1 MNWNAFNPH
10 NDSYEDAFEAFCIQI
25 FEHHLRRFYKNE
37 LSEFFAISGAGGD
50 GGVEAY
56 GVVQNG
62 TIGLQAKWFRTA
74 LTAGQIGNIK
84 ASILTALK
92 IRPEII
98 EYIIC
103 LPKKINAKKGTK
115 GKKTTANDEQQR
127 IAAMEATVKK
137 TYPDIKITWWF
148 SNQLLEQLENPDCQ
162 FIEPYWFGKN
172 FLTLE
177 KLRSKFSNQKKHAWL
192 KARYVPDLNAEGVI
206 ASHYDELCLGDDFK
220 EDLNLKLDKLSM
232 QLNQAEDLIK
242 HYIPTLEDDEQIKQ
256 GLENVI
262 ISFGEYQA
270 NIMLLKDAIEKNKE
284 EVQLRALPE
293 YGVWNIKLALDH
305 NRPTN
310 IQRPLIKKLSHAL
323 DEIHKIHVTQYL
335 TALSDHLKRKIKILF
350 GGPGTGKTQGLAF
363 CTSKHL
369 ADNQPA
375 LILPAK
381 GTPCNNW
388 TQILSA
394 ALEYPERNADELFI
408 ALEALA
414 ILEMRRLALEAPN
427 KKKTAIVLIAVDGLE
442 EDVNH
447 WLNWYDRINDTEN
460 LVKEYPRLRFLFS
473 ARGYFNDH
481 ERLSE
486 DVPFEQVILPDDGDV
501 SVWDAAQIYFSP
513 QHFNIRNVSE
523 SVMARIESLY
533 ALKLFSELY
542 QGKDLAT
549 REDVHTDLRSLLI
562 KKINVLDEEFK
573 NISDRSFSHSSA
585 PVSDVLTVIANQ
597 FYNKNRLERTALL
610 EILTKEILSLT
621 YSELEHMLDF
631 LADRAVLTAGH
642 VAVDDIIK
650 THETIYYVS
659 YQSIIEHVITE
670 NIYKSIIEGRINHI
684 PEIIISGLVAPR
696 STPRIDPEAIFPNE
710 TIIEAILKRVFLKT
724 GKLVGENGYLSNNL
738 ESNSIPGLQMV
749 VLAVAGESLGQQY
762 DALVTQWLQLGHWHQ
777 QNLFT
782 RLIRPATKLRTYFNA
797 MWLHRKLV
805 AIPTVFERDKFLW
818 ADRRQRNED
827 SYTGLES
834 AIYPFTNY
842 DTSLYPFDTF
852 DQEPLIYAWCL
863 SSPNRSFRRE
873 IRSSLLNWA
882 NLNITEWTKLLSLMI
897 ERDDTQILEDLASVT
912 LGLAHTLK
920 KADDIKIIAD
930 WAIEHIFKNRDRFVS
945 SRIREGF
952 RAIVEKAF
960 ENGALT
966 SEVVQNA
973 RPLHFDHIK
982 FIQLAK
988 GVLSK
993 GGEQHYPIISD
1004 LAWYVIDDGYK
1015 AFLED
1020 SYNAEVFK
1028 EEDDHGIHFLKN
1040 YAVKYNMDNL
1050 SPHIWACGAAI
1061 QWIRE
1066 KFGFKD
1072 TTGTMAHLPSHGE
1085 KGIIMY
1091 FAEKYVW
1098 QSVYYLQGYLSEHLK
1113 LAQHNHF
1120 VESYSALTNL
1130 PNPSEGIMH
1139 NGNLL
1144 KDYYDFSPPAWVIP
1158 ENLVQTVALNSSLT
1172 ENIQNEID
1180 GEPHLNLPLW
1190 LSHRDDN
1197 GKEWTHLYNEVM
1209 LEDKNSVV
1217 YGRLTANAIL
1227 IRPSEFTNLLEVI
1240 KESPKDIYFTSGLD
1254 TLFAHTSGSFYQNP
1268 SDIVANKFLAENGST
1283 TELVIDDED
1292 CWLNHSIIKVIKSDN
1307 NDELYYFLPTKLVR
1321 EITGIEQLKGKR
1333 LKDKDDQTIGFVT
1346 NTEDRETKDEQK
1358 LTCILADKIDSGI
1371 ETSSYKMIWFVEI
1384 FKRTTLKTEEAGFFL
1399 RRTRKHLVWEENNS
1413 YQTVKFWDKES
1424 S

>member
-1 MNWNAFNPH
+1 MNWHAFNPH

-25 FEHHLRRFYKNE
+25 FERYLRRNYKNE
-37 LSEFFAISGAGGD
+37 LSEFFAVSGAGGD

-62 TIGLQAKWFRTA
+62 TVGLQAKWFRTA
-74 LTAGQIGNIK
+74 LTAGQISNIK

-92 IRPEII
+92 IRPGII

-103 LPKKINAKKGTK
+103 LPKKISAKKGSK

-127 IAAMEATVKK
+127 IAAMEAAVKK
-137 TYPDIKITWWF
+137 IYPDLKITWWF
-148 SNQLLEQLENPDCQ
+148 SNHLLEQLEYPDCQ

-177 KLRSKFSNQKKHAWL
+177 KLRTKFSNQKKHAWL

-206 ASHYDELCLGDDFK
+206 AEHYDELRLGDDFK
-220 EDLNLKLDKLSM
+220 GDLKLKLDKLST
-232 QLNQAEDLIK
+232 QLSEAESLIK
-242 HYIPTLEDDEQIKQ
+242 QYISTMEEDFQLKQDLESLI
-256 GLENVI
+256 V
-262 ISFGEYQA
+262 SFTEYQ
-270 NIMLLKDAIEKNKE
+270 NSIGLLKDATENNKE
-284 EVQLRALPE
+284 EVHLKALPE
-293 YGVWNIKLALDH
+293 FGIWNIKLAIDR

-310 IQRPLIKKLSHAL
+310 IQRPLVKKLSDAL

-335 TALSDHLKRKIKILF
+335 IALSEHLKRKIKIIF

-363 CTSKHL
+363 CVSKHL
-369 ADNQPA
+369 DDNQPA

-381 GTPCNNW
+381 GTPSKNW

-414 ILEMRRLALEAPN
+414 ILEMRRYALESSGT
-427 KKKTAIVLIAVDGLE
+427 KKISTVLIAIDGLE

-447 WLNWYDRINDTEN
+447 WVNWYDRINDTEN

-473 ARGYFNDH
+473 ARAYFNDH

-486 DVPFEQVILPDDGDV
+486 NVPFDQVILPDDGDV
-501 SVWDAAQIYFSP
+501 SVRDAAEIYFGP

-542 QGKDLAT
+542 QGQDLAT
-549 REDVHTDLRSLLI
+549 RDDVHTDLRSLLI
-562 KKINVLDEEFK
+562 KKINALDEEFK
-573 NISDRSFSHSSA
+573 SNRNFSNSSK
-585 PVSDVLTVIANQ
+585 PVSDVLAIIANE
-597 FYNKNRLERTALL
+597 FYDKNRLERTVLL
-610 EILTKEILSLT
+610 GILTKQVPSLS

-631 LADRAVLTAGH
+631 LTDRAVLTAGH

-650 THETIYYVS
+650 THETVYYVS

-670 NIYKSIIEGRINHI
+670 NIFKRIIEGRIDYI
-684 PEIIISGLVAPR
+684 PEIIVSGMIAPR
-696 STPRIDPEAIFPNE
+696 NQQHIDPEAIFPNE
-710 TIIEAILKRVFLKT
+710 TITEAILKRVFLKT
-724 GKLVGENGYLSNNL
+724 GNLVGDNGYLSNNL
-738 ESNSIPGLQMV
+738 EPNTIPGLQMA
-749 VLAVAGESLGQQY
+749 VLAVATETLGQQY
-762 DALVTQWLQLGHWHQ
+762 DTMVTQWLQLGHWHQ

-805 AIPTVFERDKFLW
+805 AIPTVYERDKFLW

-827 SYTGLES
+827 SITGLES
-834 AIYPFTNY
+834 AVYPFNNY

-897 ERDDTQILEDLASVT
+897 ELDDTQIVEDLASVT
-912 LGLAHTLK
+912 LGLSHTLK
-920 KADDIKIIAD
+920 KAEDIKIIAE
-930 WAIEHIFKNRDRFVS
+930 WSIENIFKNRDRFVS
-945 SRIREGF
+945 SRVREGF
-952 RAIVEKAF
+952 RGIVEKAV
-960 ENGALT
+960 ENG
-966 SEVVQNA
+966 VVTNEIAQNA
-973 RPLHFDHIK
+973 RPVHLDDIR
-982 FIQLAK
+982 FIPLAND
-988 GVLSK
+988 VLSK

-1015 AFLED
+1015 AFLEEGYKAD
-1020 SYNAEVFK
+1020 AFK
-1028 EEDDHGIHFLKN
+1028 ETDDPAIWFLKDF
-1040 YAVKYNMDNL
+1040 ATKYGLDNL
-1050 SPHIWACGAAI
+1050 SPHIWACSAAI
-1061 QWIRE
+1061 AWIRE
-1066 KFGFKD
+1066 KFGFKE
-1072 TTGTMAHLPSHGE
+1072 TSGTMAHLPSQGE

-1098 QSVYYLQGYLSEHLK
+1098 QSVYYLQAYLSEHLK
-1113 LAQHNHF
+1113 LVQHKHF
-1120 VESYSALTNL
+1120 LETYSALTNL

-1144 KDYYDFSPPAWVIP
+1144 SDYYDFSPPVWVIP
-1158 ENLVQTVALNSSLT
+1158 ENLVNTIALNDSL
-1172 ENIQNEID
+1172 EQNIRNEID
-1180 GEPHLNLPLW
+1180 GENNLNLPLW
-1190 LSHRDDN
+1190 LSHHDNN
-1197 GKEWTHLYNEVM
+1197 GKAYTHVYNEVM
-1209 LEDKNSVV
+1209 LEDKNGVV

-1227 IRPSEFTNLLEVI
+1227 IKHAEFEDFLEII
-1240 KESPKDIYFTSGLD
+1240 KEAPEDIYFTRSLN

-1268 SDIVANKFLAENGST
+1268 SDVVKNRFLAESDST
-1283 TELVIDDED
+1283 TELTIDDEE
-1292 CWLNHSIIKVIKSDN
+1292 CRLNHSIIEVIKSDN
-1307 NDELYYFLPTKLVR
+1307 NDELYYFLPSKLLR
-1321 EITGIEQLKGKR
+1321 EITGIEQLNGKL
-1333 LKDKDDQTIGFVT
+1333 LKDKDDQAIGFVT
-1346 NTEDRETKDEQK
+1346 NTEDRETKDKQK
-1358 LTCILADKIDSGI
+1358 LTCILSKRVEKGMVNNG
-1371 ETSSYKMIWFVEI
+1371 YKMIWFIEL
-1384 FKRTTLKTEEAGFFL
+1384 FKRTTLKTEKDVLFL
-1399 RRTRKHLVWEENNS
+1399 RRTQKYLVWKEEGR
-1413 YQTVKFWDKES
+1413 YETVKFWDKES
-1424 S
+1424 SN